1 MVVICNGAKDVNV
14 VKHQSN
20 GCVQEFSL
28 FCQRSG
34 DNQQIDDGRQREHA
48 GEGAGD
54 PGQGFPPPRP
64 ERPARR

>member
-28 FCQRSG
+28 FCQCVVICRWTM
-34 DNQQIDDGRQREHA
+34 DVNVNTLLRE
-48 GEGAGD
+48 
-54 PGQGFPPPRP
+54 P
-64 ERPARR
+64 EILARVFLLC